1 MQCELCSV
9 RCNSDC
15 RDSVGIFVIL
25 PLHLSEHPVYSL
37 PLKHQTTLGYF
48 HYLNYQKTLG
58 YFNYLNYQKTLDN
71 FNYLNYQKTLGY
83 LNYLNYL
90 TTTALLTLSSIRQ
103 HCVVRTHYS

>member
-25 PLHLSEHPVYSL
+25 PLPLHLSEHPVYSL

-48 HYLNYQKTLG
+48 H
-58 YFNYLNYQKTLDN
+58 
-71 FNYLNYQKTLGY
+71 YLNYQKTLGY